1 MMLTTRK
8 KKTLTPVNYRQKI
21 LDAAA
26 KVFTKKGYQKATM
39 IDVAKAAR
47 VGIGTLYNYFK
58 NKDELLINTA
68 DITIKTELDKIRKI
82 CETKPDP
89 MDRMETY
96 FVHHAMLLKEK
107 PHLAVLLVSEIRQT
121 QDFFSRHPDFNP
133 LRHYIDFVKG
143 LFDEAK
149 KVGRIKDVDTS
160 ALAIMVIGSMDMLI
174 CQWLI
179 EPETVDS
186 KTIISSIRT
195 IMAFGI
201 RPEGIR

>member
-1 MMLTTRK
+1 MLIDRK

-21 LDAAA
+21 LDAAT
-26 KVFTKKGYQKATM
+26 KVFAKKGYQCATM
-39 IDVAKAAR
+39 IDVAKAAK

-58 NKDELLINTA
+58 NKDELLINSA
-68 DITIKTELDKIRKI
+68 DQTIKAELDKIRKI
-82 CETKPDP
+82 CDSKTDP
-89 MDRMETY
+89 MDKMETY
-96 FVHHAMLLKEK
+96 FVQHALLLKEK
-107 PHLAVLLVSEIRQT
+107 PHLAVLLVSGLRQT
-121 QDFFSRHPDFNP
+121 QDFYTRNPHFNP
-133 LRHYIDFVKG
+133 LRHYVSFVTE

-149 KVGRIKDVDTS
+149 KTGRIRDVDTS

-186 KTIISSIRT
+186 KTVISNIRT

-201 RPEGIR
+201 RPEGVS